1 MPDLPMM
8 IEVGYPGFEVTSW
21 FGLLAPA
28 GTPPAVISRVNA
40 ESVKALALPD
50 VAGALKKMG
59 FDAVGSTPEQF
70 AAHIKSEVE
79 RFTKLVKATG
89 ITVD

>member
-1 MPDLPMM
+1 
-8 IEVGYPGFEVTSW
+8 
-21 FGLLAPA
+21 
-28 GTPPAVISRVNA
+28 
-40 ESVKALALPD
+40 
-50 VAGALKKMG
+50 MG
-59 FDAVGSTPEQF
+59 FDAVGGTPEQF

>member
-1 MPDLPMM
+1 MKRSA
-8 IEVGYPGFEVTSW
+8 IRGRAVTRANGGPGLRPSAFIRAT
-21 FGLLAPA
+21 G
-28 GTPPAVISRVNA
+28 
-40 ESVKALALPD
+40 
-50 VAGALKKMG
+50 LKKMG
-59 FDAVGSTPEQF
+59 FDAVGGTPEQF